1 MRANLAAVCLSILI
15 GLVASS
21 PAKAQSTTVAGP
33 QAQPDMSFV
42 YCSGFVADKTP
53 DDMRLISGEQSNY
66 KVVFARGDY
75 VFLNRGADK
84 GVKVG
89 DRFSVTRPEKDPD
102 IVEWF
107 KGQRKLL
114 KEMGSV
120 YRDLGQVQVVN
131 VQAKTSTAQ
140 ISFSCDYMER
150 GDLLRPFE
158 ERPAPPYKDAT
169 TFDHFAPVSG
179 KPVGTIVAA
188 FDFTQGLGRGN
199 TMYINLGGAKSVKV
213 GDYVRVFRNQGE
225 MKENS
230 LLNQPK
236 DYQYKL
242 FGFGSTPERYA
253 WKDLPREVVGEGIV
267 LSVSKNSSTVTIT
280 YNTSEI
286 FTGDYVE
293 IE

>member
-1 MRANLAAVCLSILI
+1 MRANLAAVCLSILV
-15 GLVASS
+15 GSVASS
-21 PAKAQSTTVAGP
+21 PAKAQTTVAGP

-42 YCSGFVADKTP
+42 YCAGFVTDKEP
-53 DDMRLISGEQSNY
+53 SEIRIISGEQSDY

-75 VFLNRGADK
+75 VYLNRGADK

-89 DRFSVTRPEKDPD
+89 DKFSVNRPEKDPD

-107 KGQRKLL
+107 NGQAKLM
-114 KEMGSV
+114 KEMGTL
-120 YRDLGQVQVVN
+120 YRDIGQVQVVN

-140 ISFSCDYMER
+140 ISFSCDYMQR
-150 GDLLRPFE
+150 GDIVRPFE

-179 KPVGTIVAA
+179 KPVGTVVAA
-188 FDFTQGLGRGN
+188 FDFTEGLGRGN
-199 TMYINLGGAKSVKV
+199 TMYINLGNAKSVKV

-225 MKENS
+225 AKETY

-242 FGFGSTPERYA
+242 FGFGSSPERYS
-253 WKDLPREVVGEGIV
+253 WKDLPREIVGEGIV
-267 LSVSKNSSTVTIT
+267 LNVSKNSSTVTIT

-286 FTGDYVE
+286 YTGDYVE

>member
-1 MRANLAAVCLSILI
+1 MPFHCSWFDT
-15 GLVASS
+15 GS
-21 PAKAQSTTVAGP
+21 PAKAQTTVAGP

-42 YCSGFVADKTP
+42 YCSGFVADKEP
-53 DDMRLISGEQSNY
+53 NDIRVISGEQSNY

-89 DRFSVTRPEKDPD
+89 DKFSVTRPEKDPD
-102 IVEWF
+102 TVEWF
-107 KGQRKLL
+107 KGQWRLL
-114 KEMGSV
+114 REMGSV
-120 YRDLGQVQVVN
+120 YRDVGQVQVVN
-131 VQAKTSTAQ
+131 VQARTSTAQ
-140 ISFSCDYMER
+140 ISFSCDYMQR
-150 GDLLRPFE
+150 GDVARPFE
-158 ERPAPPYKDAT
+158 ERPAPPYKDAA

-225 MKENS
+225 IRENS
-230 LLNQPK
+230 LLNQPR

-242 FGFGSTPERYA
+242 FGFGSTPERYS
-253 WKDLPREVVGEGIV
+253 WKDLPREIVGEGIV
-267 LSVSKNSSTVTIT
+267 LNAGKNSSTVLIT
-280 YNTSEI
+280 YSTSEI
-286 FTGDYVE
+286 FTGDYIE

>member
-1 MRANLAAVCLSILI
+1 MRANLAAVCLSILV
-15 GLVASS
+15 GSVAGS
-21 PAKAQSTTVAGP
+21 PAKAQTTIAGP

-42 YCSGFVADKTP
+42 YCAGFVTDKTP
-53 DDMRLISGEQSNY
+53 NDIRVISGEQSNY

-89 DRFSVTRPEKDPD
+89 DKFSVVRPEKDPD
-102 IVEWF
+102 TVEWF
-107 KGQRKLL
+107 KGQWKLL
-114 KEMGSV
+114 KEMGTV
-120 YRDLGQVQVVN
+120 YRDVGQVQVVN
-131 VQAKTSTAQ
+131 VEAKTSTAQ
-140 ISFSCDYMER
+140 ISFSCDYMQR
-150 GDLLRPFE
+150 GDVVRPFE
-158 ERPAPPYKDAT
+158 ERPAPPYKDAA

-179 KPVGTIVAA
+179 KPVGTVVAA
-188 FDFTQGLGRGN
+188 FDFTEGLGRGN

-225 MKENS
+225 MRETS
-230 LLNQPK
+230 LLNQPT

-242 FGFGSTPERYA
+242 FGFGSTPERYS

-267 LSVSKNSSTVTIT
+267 LNVSKNSSTVTIT

>member
-1 MRANLAAVCLSILI
+1 MRANLAAVCLSILV
-15 GLVASS
+15 GSVAGSA
-21 PAKAQSTTVAGP
+21 AKAQTAASGP

-42 YCSGFVADKTP
+42 YCSGFVTDKVP
-53 DDMRLISGEQSNY
+53 DDIRVISGEQSDY

-75 VFLNRGADK
+75 IFLNRGADK

-89 DRFSVTRPEKDPD
+89 DKFSVTRPEKDRD

-107 KGQRKLL
+107 KGQTKLL
-114 KEMGSV
+114 KEMGTV
-120 YRDLGQVQVVN
+120 YRDVGQVQVVN

-140 ISFSCDYMER
+140 VAFSCDYMQR
-150 GDLLRPFE
+150 GDVVRPFE
-158 ERPAPPYKDAT
+158 ERPAPPYKDAA
-169 TFDHFAPVSG
+169 TFDHFAPASG

-188 FDFTQGLGRGN
+188 FDFIQGLGRGN
-199 TMYINLGGAKSVKV
+199 SMYINLGGAKSVKV

-225 MKENS
+225 MKETS

-242 FGFGSTPERYA
+242 FGFGSTPERYS

-267 LSVSKNSSTVTIT
+267 LNVSKNASTVTIT

>member
-1 MRANLAAVCLSILI
+1 MRAKLAAVCLSILV
-15 GLVASS
+15 GTVGGSATR
-21 PAKAQSTTVAGP
+21 AQTTVAGP
-33 QAQPDMSFV
+33 QAQPDKSYM
-42 YCSGFVADKTP
+42 YCAGFVTDKVP
-53 DDMRLISGEQSNY
+53 DDMRVISGEQSNY

-89 DRFSVTRPEKDPD
+89 DKFSVTRPEKDPD
-102 IVEWF
+102 TVEWF
-107 KGQRKLL
+107 NGQWKLL
-114 KEMGSV
+114 KEMGTV
-120 YRDLGQVQVVN
+120 YRDVGQVEVVQ
-131 VQAKTSTAQ
+131 VQAKTATAQ
-140 ISFSCDYMER
+140 VAFSCDYMQR
-150 GDLLRPFE
+150 GDVVRPFE
-158 ERPAPPYKDAT
+158 ERPAPPYKDAA

-179 KPVGTIVAA
+179 KPVGTVVAA
-188 FDFTQGLGRGN
+188 YDFTQGLGRGN
-199 TMYINLGGAKSVKV
+199 TMYINLGGAKNVKI

-225 MKENS
+225 VKETS

-236 DYQYKL
+236 EYQYKL

-267 LSVSKNSSTVTIT
+267 LNVSKNSSTVTIT

-286 FTGDYVE
+286 YTGDYVE

>member
-1 MRANLAAVCLSILI
+1 MRANLAAVCLSILV
-15 GLVASS
+15 GSVAGS
-21 PAKAQSTTVAGP
+21 PAKAQTTIAGP

-42 YCSGFVADKTP
+42 YCAGFVTDKTP
-53 DDMRLISGEQSNY
+53 NDIRVISGEQSNY

-84 GVKVG
+84 GVKVC
-89 DRFSVTRPEKDPD
+89 DKFSVVRPEKDPD
-102 IVEWF
+102 TVEWF
-107 KGQRKLL
+107 KGQWKLL
-114 KEMGSV
+114 KEMGTV
-120 YRDLGQVQVVN
+120 YRDVGQVQVVN
-131 VQAKTSTAQ
+131 VEAKTSTAQ
-140 ISFSCDYMER
+140 ISFSCDYMQR
-150 GDLLRPFE
+150 GDVVRPFE
-158 ERPAPPYKDAT
+158 ERPAPPYKDAA

-179 KPVGTIVAA
+179 KPVGTVVAA
-188 FDFTQGLGRGN
+188 FDFTEGLGRGN

-225 MKENS
+225 MRETS
-230 LLNQPK
+230 LLNQPT

-242 FGFGSTPERYA
+242 FGFGSTPERYS

-267 LSVSKNSSTVTIT
+267 LNVSKNSSTVTIT